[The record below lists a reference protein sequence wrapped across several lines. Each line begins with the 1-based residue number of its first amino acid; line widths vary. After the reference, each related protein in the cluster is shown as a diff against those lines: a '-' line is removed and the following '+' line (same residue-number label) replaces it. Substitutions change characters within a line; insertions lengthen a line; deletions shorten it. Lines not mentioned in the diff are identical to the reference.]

1 MFGWNSS
8 TVNKTLALSFTHLF
22 TLITFVIYFSRRKSS
37 FSASWWDFHNAFV
50 YIQQYQCSALQNCC
64 QVSWLSPWLSWCP
77 QQHRQNT
84 NSWAYLHSR
93 SKQRWN
99 AQVNAYA
106 LFTISLNIFCWNDF
120 QWMHI
125 INKKNKTM
133 FISVNFYKIPAL
145 GNFII
150 HNSKIV
156 NKTRSHSPWTNY
168 CTTMRHLRSKLIFGT
183 KPCFWITR

>member
-1 MFGWNSS
+1 MKSEFNMFGWNSS

-22 TLITFVIYFSRRKSS
+22 TLITFVIYFPRRKSS

-84 NSWAYLHSR
+84 NSWAYLHSH

-106 LFTISLNIFCWNDF
+106 LFTISLYIFCWNDF

-125 INKKNKTM
+125 INKK
-133 FISVNFYKIPAL
+133 KIKQCL
-145 GNFII
+145 
-150 HNSKIV
+150 
-156 NKTRSHSPWTNY
+156 Y
-168 CTTMRHLRSKLIFGT
+168 LLIFI
-183 KPCFWITR
+183 KYLLLVIL